1 MGLGGRAGRWSIWG
15 RSGSRAAE
23 EEVAPGGVQGS
34 IGAIGGDTMGSGLK
48 DDIVEVRQSEGK
60 HQQQLVVDAADDDHS
75 GHQHQQQE
83 HQKSLPSPPSPPTSS
98 PSTPSSPP
106 SSSSSSTPPPATTQ
120 SSSSSPPP
128 PPPPPP
134 SSNVSPTP
142 PGEMAPAKKP
152 PSVHE
157 VQPLIKGQGAA
168 VVVIDGSA
176 GSSKRP
182 TDGDSTPKYK
192 SVDGRPEEPAPL
204 LSPFMRQVL
213 AASGTVI
220 ATVSSGMT
228 SGFSAVLLPQLSHPE
243 SNFAITIEEGSWI
256 ASTAALPM
264 APGCLLGGLLMEKI
278 GRRLTIILLCIPFA
292 IGWILEAAA
301 PNVLALCLGRALTG
315 LGVGLLGA
323 PGMVYIGETSSP
335 ANRGFLLAS
344 VSLAV
349 SIGVAASHL
358 IGAMLP
364 WRTAAGVAAVVPA
377 LAALLTFLSPES
389 PLWLA
394 SQGRLREAARVFRM
408 LRGTGPEAE
417 KELEALLS
425 KDGSHKAPETST
437 AEDGW
442 LRRWGSLLR
451 RPSFIKPFLIMN
463 LFFFVQQWCGVNAVT
478 FYTVDIFKATAS
490 GDAGA
495 TVDEYT
501 ATGAVD
507 AARILA
513 SVFACILLRRCGRR
527 PLAMASGIGS
537 SLSLIALAVLLMLK
551 APASA
556 GGKSWDA
563 GSGNLSA
570 EVNATL
576 GGASSWNLP
585 ANYSLVEEVAEE
597 VADVA
602 AFAWAWAP
610 VVCLVLYVLFSTT
623 GLIPLPWVMTGEVFP
638 VAGRGFGS
646 GVTSCVGFLAFFSV
660 VKTAPALFASLEMG
674 GAFCVYGGVVLV
686 GTLLLHFCLPETKG
700 RTLQE
705 IEEAFQGRR
714 RRKEGSG
721 VVV

>member
-1 MGLGGRAGRWSIWG
+1 M
-15 RSGSRAAE
+15 
-23 EEVAPGGVQGS
+23 
-34 IGAIGGDTMGSGLK
+34 
-48 DDIVEVRQSEGK
+48 
-60 HQQQLVVDAADDDHS
+60 
-75 GHQHQQQE
+75 
-83 HQKSLPSPPSPPTSS
+83 PPSKV
-98 PSTPSSPP
+98 
-106 SSSSSSTPPPATTQ
+106 PA
-120 SSSSSPPP
+120 
-128 PPPPPP
+128 
-134 SSNVSPTP
+134 
-142 PGEMAPAKKP
+142 

-157 VQPLIKGQGAA
+157 VQPLIQAPGA
-168 VVVIDGSA
+168 VVVIDPA
-176 GSSKRP
+176 SKREDP
-182 TDGDSTPKYK
+182 DAVTPAPKYK
-192 SVDGRPEEPAPL
+192 SVEGRQDAPEPL
-204 LSPFMRQVL
+204 ISPFMRQVL

-243 SNFAITIEEGSWI
+243 SNFTITIEEGSWI

-264 APGCLLGGLLMEKI
+264 APGCLLGGLLMERI
-278 GRRLTIILLCIPFA
+278 GRRLTIILLCIPF
-292 IGWILEAAA
+292 ILGWVLEAAA

-358 IGAMLP
+358 IGATLP
-364 WRTAAGVAAVVPA
+364 WRTAAGVAAIVPA

-394 SQGRLREAARVFRM
+394 SRGRTREAARVFRM
-408 LRGTGPEAE
+408 LRGTSPEAE

-425 KDGSHKAPETST
+425 KDHRT
-437 AEDGW
+437 AEAEASANSTF
-442 LRRWGSLLR
+442 LQRWGVLLK

-478 FYTVDIFKATAS
+478 FYTVDIFKATAA
-490 GDAGA
+490 GDSGA

-537 SLSLIALAVLLMLK
+537 AISLIALAVFLMLK
-551 APASA
+551 TPAA
-556 GGKSWDA
+556 GTTDALTNFTSNNSFMDSNVTTGMFPWDVA
-563 GSGNLSA
+563 NH
-570 EVNATL
+570 TL
-576 GGASSWNLP
+576 TL
-585 ANYSLVEEVAEE
+585 AEE
-597 VADVA
+597 VVEDVVDA
-602 AFAWAWAP
+602 AEFVWAWAP

-638 VAGRGFGS
+638 VAGRGLGS

-660 VKTAPALFASLEMG
+660 VKTAPALFSSLDMG

-705 IEEAFQGRR
+705 IEEAFHGH
-714 RRKEGSG
+714 KKKSKAEEAAATENGM
-721 VVV
+721 V